1 MGSVAAATYRG
12 EVEDRLAAAGLGG
25 RALGTA
31 RENLGAALHV
41 GGGRTADI
49 VGEAGQAAF
58 ITGLRWASLVAIGVA
73 LVGAVTAWR
82 LLPAGTTAAAPAP
95 APTPRPAPDAAPQ
108 DAPVP
113 EVAGGNQPAGVPVG
127 P

>member
-1 MGSVAAATYRG
+1 M
-12 EVEDRLAAAGLGG
+12 
-25 RALGTA
+25 
-31 RENLGAALHV
+31 

-95 APTPRPAPDAAPQ
+95 APAAGARRCAPGRPGAR
-108 DAPVP
+108 
-113 EVAGGNQPAGVPVG
+113 GRRGNQPAGVPVG